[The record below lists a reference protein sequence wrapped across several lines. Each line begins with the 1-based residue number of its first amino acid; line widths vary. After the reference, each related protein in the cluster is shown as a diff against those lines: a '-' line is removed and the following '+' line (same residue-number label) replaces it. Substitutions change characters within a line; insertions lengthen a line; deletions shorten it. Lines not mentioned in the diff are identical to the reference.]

1 MFTGLKGKGKVLK
14 VELTSCSVTFLFA
27 FSSNMVVVKTWRKDA
42 R

>member
-14 VELTSCSVTFLFA
+14 VELTSCNVIFVFA
-27 FSSNMVVVKTWRKDA
+27 RSSNMVAVKTWRKDA